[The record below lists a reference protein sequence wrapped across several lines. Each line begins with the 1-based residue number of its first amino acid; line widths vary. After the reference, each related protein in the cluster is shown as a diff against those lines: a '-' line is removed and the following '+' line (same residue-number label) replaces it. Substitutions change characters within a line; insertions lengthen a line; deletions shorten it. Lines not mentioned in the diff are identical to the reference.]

1 MNEIS
6 NVLVTVPFPEE
17 QMKKLEQAFAPA
29 KVWILSNKD
38 TEGISKALE
47 HAEVAILNGDL
58 NDQILREGQKL
69 RWIHCDHSGLTY
81 SARQEIFDRELA
93 VTGAAGRSAPTLA
106 EHAIMFM
113 LSLTYA
119 LPELFELQKSINGV
133 ACPVITTGAA

>member
-47 HAEVAILNGDL
+47 HAEVAILNGHETGFRSVPL
-58 NDQILREGQKL
+58 LLIPGQ
-69 RWIHCDHSGLTY
+69 
-81 SARQEIFDRELA
+81 
-93 VTGAAGRSAPTLA
+93 
-106 EHAIMFM
+106 
-113 LSLTYA
+113 
-119 LPELFELQKSINGV
+119 
-133 ACPVITTGAA
+133 